1 MIDGA
6 APRRA
11 RVAGVLAAVVLVSG
25 CLATQP
31 DAVLSMEEPAGFLL
45 GLWHGFISPIGF
57 IVGIFTDARVYAVPN
72 TGLWYDLGFM
82 LGIGGFSSGIFA
94 SNQKKR

>member
-1 MIDGA
+1 MMRYRA
-6 APRRA
+6 ARH
-11 RVAGVLAAVVLVSG
+11 VVLLLVTLALAG

-31 DAVLSMEEPAGFLL
+31 DAIAIGERAGFLL

-57 IVGIFTDARVYAVPN
+57 IVGLFSDVRVYAVPN

-94 SNQKKR
+94 SSRKSG